1 MNLKDLLKYCEIDD
15 VRGDVNVE
23 IAKVCCD
30 SRECSDG
37 SLFVAVTGSNV
48 DGNAFILSAID
59 NGAVAVIS
67 DAEFPPEGCSVP
79 YITVP
84 DARKALSRI
93 ADVFY
98 GNPSSRMKVIGITGT
113 NGKTSSVQFVAE
125 IFRKAGKRVGTIG
138 TLGAKFEEFFI
149 DLERTTPEATELHRI
164 LDEMAR
170 RGAEYAVMEV
180 SSHGTAMERVS
191 DVIFRGGV
199 FTNLTQDHLDYHD
212 TMEDYYSAKKKF
224 MDLPMDYA
232 VVNTDSEYG
241 RRIYVEA
248 AQLASRKTG
257 FGIHHPK
264 EVSIDSVE
272 YLPRSISFRLDA
284 RGRVYEFETNL
295 AGEFSVY
302 NVVGAIL
309 VAMEEG
315 IRYEDIYE
323 AVRNLDVVPG
333 RMERVDAVPGSQVI
347 IDYAHT
353 PDGLENVLKALR
365 KSAGGRLI
373 TVFGC
378 GGDRDRAKRPLMGE
392 VAGNL
397 SDFCIVTSDN
407 PRWEDP
413 ETIIDEIM
421 PGIEKSAVSYD
432 RITDRRDAIKR
443 GLEILEE
450 GDVLLIAG
458 KGHETYQIVEGVR
471 HSFDEKEIVH
481 KILTE
486 FRGKREN

>member
-1 MNLKDLLKYCEIDD
+1 MNLKDLLKSCEIDD

-191 DVIFRGGV
+191 DVIFEA
-199 FTNLTQDHLDYHD
+199 LPLDSGSPGLSRYD
-212 TMEDYYSAKKKF
+212 GDYSRRKKF
-224 MDLPMDYA
+224 MDLLADYA
-232 VVNTDSEYG
+232 AAYTTANTA
-241 RRIYVEA
+241 RIYVEA
-248 AQLASRKTG
+248 AQLASETVSAFIIRKS
-257 FGIHHPK
+257 IHRQRR
-264 EVSIDSVE
+264 V
-272 YLPRSISFRLDA
+272 LARSISA
-284 RGRVYEFETNL
+284 
-295 AGEFSVY
+295 
-302 NVVGAIL
+302 
-309 VAMEEG
+309 
-315 IRYEDIYE
+315 
-323 AVRNLDVVPG
+323 
-333 RMERVDAVPGSQVI
+333 
-347 IDYAHT
+347 
-353 PDGLENVLKALR
+353 
-365 KSAGGRLI
+365 
-373 TVFGC
+373 
-378 GGDRDRAKRPLMGE
+378 
-392 VAGNL
+392 
-397 SDFCIVTSDN
+397 
-407 PRWEDP
+407 
-413 ETIIDEIM
+413 
-421 PGIEKSAVSYD
+421 
-432 RITDRRDAIKR
+432 
-443 GLEILEE
+443 
-450 GDVLLIAG
+450 
-458 KGHETYQIVEGVR
+458 
-471 HSFDEKEIVH
+471 
-481 KILTE
+481 
-486 FRGKREN
+486 